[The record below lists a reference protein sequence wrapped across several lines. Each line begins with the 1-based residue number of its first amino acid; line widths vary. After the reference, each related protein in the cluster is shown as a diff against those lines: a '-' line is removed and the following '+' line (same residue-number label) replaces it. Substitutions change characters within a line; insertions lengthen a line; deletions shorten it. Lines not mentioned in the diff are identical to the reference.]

1 MVAGANGV
9 AAGSSLARPRH
20 RWWKVPVKIGWK
32 NFHRWRH
39 YLKLVKILPNFT
51 CVFSDENSMVRH
63 PVCSDPPSTA
73 TKYLCWS
80 RRRNAC
86 LLDVAAIR
94 ICRVRTRW
102 LSWIMTLV
110 AYRAGTT
117 ARPDLRNRSGWSALY
132 AFMVC
137 DGMRIPTTR
146 LIRVGWILTVRRN
159 VSIRYHTLLLFHITV
174 VSRSWECICE
184 KWQVFYC
191 LCFTPK
197 EMCAAL
203 ELL

>member
-1 MVAGANGV
+1 MWEFIAFSLHQFWQSELFCQLFLYPANEVERGYTGFTLSV
-9 AAGSSLARPRH
+9 RLSICLLTSRCQQCRGRSSLARPRH
-20 RWWKVPVKIGWK
+20 RWWKLPVKIGWK

-94 ICRVRTRW
+94 ICRVR
-102 LSWIMTLV
+102 SQMALV
-110 AYRAGTT
+110 NNDSGGAVCLIHKYRLNFVASRFRGS
-117 ARPDLRNRSGWSALY
+117 R
-132 AFMVC
+132 
-137 DGMRIPTTR
+137 
-146 LIRVGWILTVRRN
+146 RV
-159 VSIRYHTLLLFHITV
+159 
-174 VSRSWECICE
+174 RSWQIIGIRAEIWWR
-184 KWQVFYC
+184 K
-191 LCFTPK
+191 P
-197 EMCAAL
+197 
-203 ELL
+203 